1 MGVLQSA
8 QLLILCSLIQNR
20 TSTMYVHI
28 YLLCFR
34 YKAKEFRES
43 MLLRKYN
50 KGVSLFKSIFICIT
64 NIFDQ
69 AVQLG
74 GC

>member
-1 MGVLQSA
+1 
-8 QLLILCSLIQNR
+8 
-20 TSTMYVHI
+20 MYVHI

-74 GC
+74 GCWFSIFLPIDSRIMF